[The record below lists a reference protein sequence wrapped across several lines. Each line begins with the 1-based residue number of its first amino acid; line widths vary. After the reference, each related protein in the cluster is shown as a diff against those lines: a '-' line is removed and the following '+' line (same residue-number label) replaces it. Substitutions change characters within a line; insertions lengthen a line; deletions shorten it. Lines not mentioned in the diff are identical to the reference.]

1 MWNEDEERNR
11 SMLSKLEKLP
21 LSDTHQDELQSPFAP
36 FLFKVLPN
44 QQANFKKCKDGA
56 HRLKKNMKLLRTWIE
71 LDNVCSNCGFGMK
84 RCVTSG
90 ILNKFQR

>member
-21 LSDTHQDELQSPFAP
+21 LSDTHQAELHSPFAP
-36 FLFKVLPN
+36 FLFKVLLI

-56 HRLKKNMKLLRTWIE
+56 HRIRKNRMLLRTWTE
-71 LDNVCSNCGFGMK
+71 LGLCRNYGIGMK

-90 ILNKFQR
+90 IRNKFQR